1 LNHFS
6 HRLEWNQDRS
16 FKKGEVYFV
25 NFPPEPEKGSESSK
39 LLQGPHRGVVLFDS
53 TFPRKTVIV
62 VPISSYVNSRG
73 EKKPMIHTDVILLI
87 EKYQQARKPYQ
98 GIIKVDSF
106 MMTNQIRSISRNYL
120 ERYVGVILPE
130 DMLKL
135 QFQLI
140 RTLDLTDAI
149 EFLVQEKLQEIL
161 GEEYEEKEA

>member
-1 LNHFS
+1 
-6 HRLEWNQDRS
+6 
-16 FKKGEVYFV
+16 
-25 NFPPEPEKGSESSK
+25 
-39 LLQGPHRGVVLFDS
+39 
-53 TFPRKTVIV
+53 
-62 VPISSYVNSRG
+62 
-73 EKKPMIHTDVILLI
+73 M
-87 EKYQQARKPYQ
+87 Q
-98 GIIKVDSF
+98 GIIKADSF